1 MYKILVVD
9 DEPRVSTG
17 IRNFLLESDLNIN
30 HVETALNGYEA
41 IDYLR
46 MDHYDL
52 VLTDIQMGRMSGLEL
67 METIYMEQLHL
78 PVIVISAHEKFEFA
92 KKSLKFGA
100 RDYLIKPF
108 EEEELLRVVRQVL
121 QEQEQFGKQSLE
133 RTRQQKEEDKA
144 GLSRRNELLME
155 LVTEKNLNSND
166 YDELLAELKPSSE
179 DAYFGMLSI
188 RLELDIGGF
197 TNRQIKLNERKLL
210 KYGAVNIIEESL
222 QEWNGLVFNGYGNE
236 LVAMVQIQDYQSSGQ
251 QLQRQNQLQFI
262 GQLVT
267 KNVKQYLNIE
277 SAVGLSTLS
286 PNVLMLPKLMGEAGT
301 AVEWRKLH
309 PEQSVFYFD
318 DIASQH
324 NLNIVEWMKKVD
336 DYMKLLKSASRD
348 PASIDPSTIFG
359 QLLKYGQTEELFNS
373 CFGMLVYRMYGL
385 LLEYGHS
392 QAISLHRFDPSVY
405 FRVSDSSEA
414 RRESLNMY
422 IEEVVEQLHEMVKER
437 DQSIL
442 SRIIVFIRQ
451 NYRNPELKI
460 QDIANEVNFS
470 TAYLGNLFKKEMKK
484 NLWDYVTEQRLE
496 EAKRLLAST
505 EKKRYVVAYEVGYES
520 PEHFSRMFKRYVG
533 ISPAEF
539 RKDVQG

>member
-78 PVIVISAHEKFEFA
+78 PIIVISAHEKFEFA

-100 RDYLIKPF
+100 RDYLIKPV
-108 EEEELLRVVRQVL
+108 EEEELLRAVRQVL
-121 QEQEQFGKQSLE
+121 QEEEQFGKQSLE
-133 RTRQQKEEDKA
+133 QTRQQKEEDKE

-155 LVTEKNLNSND
+155 LVTEKNLNFND
-166 YDELLAELKPSSE
+166 YDELLAELKSSSE

-188 RLELDIGGF
+188 RLELDSGGF
-197 TNRQIKLNERKLL
+197 SNRQIKLNDRKLL

-222 QEWNGLVFNGYGNE
+222 REWNGSVFNGYGNE
-236 LVAMVQIQDYQSSGQ
+236 LVAMVQIYDYHSSGQ
-251 QLQRQNQLQFI
+251 QLQRQSQLQLI

-286 PNVLMLPKLMGEAGT
+286 PNVLMLPKLIEEAGT
-301 AVEWRKLH
+301 ANEWRKLH

-336 DYMKLLKSASRD
+336 DYMKLLKSVSRD
-348 PASIDPSTIFG
+348 PALIDPSMIFE

-405 FRVSDSSEA
+405 FRVSDSDS
-414 RRESLNMY
+414 RQESLNMY
-422 IEEVVEQLHEMVKER
+422 IGEVVDQLHEMVKER
-437 DQSIL
+437 DKSIL

-505 EKKRYVVAYEVGYES
+505 GKKRYVVAYEVGYES

-539 RKDVQG
+539 RKDIQG